1 MHKGDRIVKK
11 LLAAIGLASRAMILT
26 GALVALVVLAPT
38 TFTLAMFASPVTAQT
53 ITAPAAVSGVS
64 SVQGL
69 TGAVT
74 LTQPQIPCPINILT
88 TGNYTAVAAN
98 CTIEVNKATGAATT
112 ITLPNGVTSMQ
123 FNIVDGKGDAA
134 TNNITITPPAGVLIN
149 GASTF
154 VISTNRGAATVQF
167 DGTQW
172 IVI

>member
-1 MHKGDRIVKK
+1 MKK
-11 LLAAIGLASRAMILT
+11 LLAILAAFAAL
-26 GALVALVVLAPT
+26 LVAAPA
-38 TFTLAMFASPVTAQT
+38 FAQT
-53 ITAPAAVSGVS
+53 ITAPAATSGVS

-74 LTQPQIPCPINILT
+74 LTQPQIPCPISILT

-98 CTIEVNKATGAATT
+98 CTIEVNKTTGAATT
-112 ITLPNGVTSMQ
+112 ITLPNGVTSQQ
-123 FNIVDGKGDAA
+123 FTIVDGKGDAA
-134 TNNITITPPAGVLIN
+134 TNNITITPPAGILIN

-154 VISTNRGAATVQF
+154 VISTNRGSATVQF